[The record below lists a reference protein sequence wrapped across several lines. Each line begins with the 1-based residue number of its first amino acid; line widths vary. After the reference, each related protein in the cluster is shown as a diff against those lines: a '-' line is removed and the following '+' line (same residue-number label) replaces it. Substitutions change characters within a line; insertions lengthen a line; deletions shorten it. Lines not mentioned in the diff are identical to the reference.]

1 VSLSVAA
8 NPDWEFLAL
17 CPRGVAPLLVQELSG
32 LGAAAVRESGS
43 GVLFRATRAALY
55 RACLWS
61 RLANRI
67 LLPLGEFDAGDAD
80 ALYRGLRAQPWPQ
93 HFSAGASFAVDFHGQ
108 SDTIRNSQFGAQRS
122 KDAIVDT
129 FREAGGS
136 RPDVDRANADIRVS
150 VQLVRGRARVA
161 LDLCGGSLHQRGYR
175 LRTGD
180 APLKENLAA
189 ALLMRADWPAV
200 AARGGALIDPM
211 CGSATLL
218 IEGAMM
224 VADRAPGLE
233 RGRFAFQ
240 AWSAHD
246 APQWQAVL
254 GDARLRAERALTRQ
268 LPEIRGYDADP
279 AVVRFAQENIAAA
292 GLQRQV
298 RVTCKPLAELR
309 RPTHRA
315 FPDGLVITNPPY
327 GERLGEKR
335 SLSHLY
341 RQLGQVLHD
350 EFEGWEA
357 AVFTGDIDLGRA
369 IGLRSHRQYAFY
381 NGPLKSSLLL
391 FHLRDNRLRDAP
403 VAPMQGEE
411 AADPPAVEPAS
422 GELTAGARMFANRLR
437 KNLRHLAGWAK
448 REGVECYRVYDADM
462 PEYAVAVDRYCDWV
476 HVAEYAAPA
485 GVDADAATR
494 RLEDVRAAIPDALGV
509 SPERVVFKRRERQR
523 GRQQY
528 TRQARRGELIPVREG
543 QATLLVNLHDYLDTG
558 LFLDHRPLR
567 LRLAGE
573 ARGRDFL
580 NLFCYTGSATVHAAL
595 GGARSTTSVDLS
607 NTYLDWLRGNL
618 ARNGLAET
626 RHHLVRA
633 DARLWLD
640 SVSATYDLIL
650 LDPPSFSNSAA
661 MEDSF
666 DLQRDHFALVR
677 SAMRVLRPG
686 GTLYFSCNKRRFR
699 LDERLED
706 DFDCR
711 DITAQTIDADFRR
724 GRRPHVCYR
733 ICHGSQAA

>member
-1 VSLSVAA
+1 
-8 NPDWEFLAL
+8 
-17 CPRGVAPLLVQELSG
+17 
-32 LGAAAVRESGS
+32 
-43 GVLFRATRAALY
+43 
-55 RACLWS
+55 
-61 RLANRI
+61 
-67 LLPLGEFDAGDAD
+67 
-80 ALYRGLRAQPWPQ
+80 
-93 HFSAGASFAVDFHGQ
+93 
-108 SDTIRNSQFGAQRS
+108 
-122 KDAIVDT
+122 
-129 FREAGGS
+129 
-136 RPDVDRANADIRVS
+136 
-150 VQLVRGRARVA
+150 
-161 LDLCGGSLHQRGYR
+161 
-175 LRTGD
+175 
-180 APLKENLAA
+180 
-189 ALLMRADWPAV
+189 
-200 AARGGALIDPM
+200 M

-218 IEGAMM
+218 LEGAMM

-233 RGRFAFQ
+233 RGRFAFE

-246 APQWQAVL
+246 AAQWQAVR

-298 RVTCKPLAELR
+298 RVSCKPLAELR
-309 RPTHRA
+309 RPTHREL
-315 FPDGLVITNPPY
+315 PDGLVITNPPY
-327 GERLGEKR
+327 GERLGEKGA
-335 SLSHLY
+335 LAHLY
-341 RQLGQVLHD
+341 RQLGQVMHD

-357 AVFTGDIDLGRA
+357 AVFTGDIELGRA

-403 VAPMQGEE
+403 TAAPRETE
-411 AADPPAVEPAS
+411 APGGKAAEHAPL
-422 GELTAGARMFANRLR
+422 ELTPGARMFANRLR
-437 KNLRHLAGWAK
+437 KNLRHLSSWAR
-448 REGVECYRVYDADM
+448 REGVDCYRVYDADM
-462 PEYAVAVDRYCDWV
+462 PEYAVAVDRYGDWV

-494 RLEDVRAAIPDALGV
+494 RLEDVRAAIPEALGV
-509 SPERVVFKRRERQR
+509 SADRLVFKRRERQR
-523 GRQQY
+523 GHQQY
-528 TRQARRGELIPVREG
+528 TRRAQRGELMPVREG

-567 LRLAGE
+567 LRLAAE

-633 DARLWLD
+633 DARVWLG
-640 SVSATYDLIL
+640 SATGAYDLIL

-661 MEDSF
+661 MQDSF
-666 DLQRDHFALVR
+666 DLQRDHAALVR
-677 SAMRVLRPG
+677 SAMRVLRVG

-699 LDERLED
+699 LDADLHD

-711 DITAQTIDADFRR
+711 DITGQTIDADFRR

-733 ICHGSQAA
+733 IRHPGAVEPRHPGDPGQPA